1 MNSFYY
7 FVTETNLL
15 KKTLFIDYNNKSYEK
30 KVAQHNATVELSFQR
45 AKEGQFINLTDLM
58 IGKEKLIQESY
69 NLNNKK
75 KH

>member
-30 KVAQHNATVELSFQR
+30 KVGSRFNQHCTPNFK
-45 AKEGQFINLTDLM
+45 AKKQI
-58 IGKEKLIQESY
+58 
-69 NLNNKK
+69 
-75 KH
+75 